1 LARITVAALAA
12 AALMALP
19 APAHAHLV
27 NARFGDFYGGML
39 HPLSALDY
47 ALPWLALGLLAG
59 LQERRIG
66 RWMLLAFPLGIAL
79 GVVGSQLLPPPQG
92 LLLGVNVL
100 SFLVIGGLIVLA
112 RPLPPVLF
120 LGLGAVFGLSQGWEN
135 ALAITGSTNAVL
147 FFAGL
152 AAASYL
158 VVTLVTAATVVLLRQ
173 AAWVRIAVRA
183 AGSWITAIGLLVV
196 GVKLAGA

>member
-1 LARITVAALAA
+1 MIRVTAAALA

-27 NARFGDFYGGML
+27 NTRFGDFYGGML

-59 LQERRIG
+59 MQAPRLA

-79 GVVGSQLLPPPQG
+79 GVAGSQLMPPPQG
-92 LLLGVNVL
+92 LLRGVNVL
-100 SFLVIGGLIVLA
+100 SFVVIGGLLALA
-112 RPLPPVLF
+112 RPLPAAPF
-120 LGLGAVFGLSQGWEN
+120 IGLGLVFGFTQGWEN
-135 ALAITGSTNAVL
+135 ALAITGATKPVL
-147 FFAGL
+147 FFAGITT
-152 AAASYL
+152 AGYL
-158 VVTLVTAATVVLLRQ
+158 VVTLVTAATATLLRQ
-173 AAWVRIAVRA
+173 ADWVRIAVRA

-196 GVKLAGA
+196 GVKLAGT